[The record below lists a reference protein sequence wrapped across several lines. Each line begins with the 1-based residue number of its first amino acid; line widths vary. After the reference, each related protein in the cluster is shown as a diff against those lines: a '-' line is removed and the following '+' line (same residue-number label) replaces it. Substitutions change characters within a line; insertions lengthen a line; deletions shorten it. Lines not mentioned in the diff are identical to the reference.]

1 MSLVLAFD
9 CAVSG
14 LGIAVVR
21 DGAHLAGRAEG
32 GRDQAARL
40 LPAIETALGA
50 AGVGRR
56 DLSLIAVTI
65 GPGSFTGVRVGL
77 AAARGLA
84 VGLGVPLA
92 GLATTSV
99 LLAQATPRGRAVVAA
114 IDSRLG
120 DWFCAIAEG
129 EEEPVPF
136 VAAAPELA
144 LRLAGLA
151 EGGRDQ
157 AARLLPAI
165 ETVLGE
171 AGVGRRELS
180 LIAVTI
186 GPGSFTGVRVGLAAA
201 RGLAVGLGVP
211 LAGLA
216 TTSVLLAQA
225 TPRGRAVVAAID
237 SRLGDWFCAIAEGEG
252 EPVPFVAAAP
262 ELATRLG
269 RRACLV
275 IGSGAQTLVPQL
287 VAAGI
292 DAVAEEA
299 LPAPVTIARL
309 AADAGAEAWRMR
321 NKREGL
327 PRPLYLRGVSI
338 TLPDGARRTV
348 D

>member
-1 MSLVLAFD
+1 MSLVLSFD

-21 DGAHLAGRAEG
+21 DGIRLAGLAEG

-92 GLATTSV
+92 GLATTRV
-99 LLAQATPRGRAVVAA
+99 LLAQATPRGRTVVAA

-120 DWFCAIAEG
+120 DWFCAIGEG
-129 EEEPVPF
+129 TGDGDGEASPF
-136 VAAAPELA
+136 VAPAPELA
-144 LRLAGLA
+144 LRL
-151 EGGRDQ
+151 
-157 AARLLPAI
+157 
-165 ETVLGE
+165 
-171 AGVGRRELS
+171 
-180 LIAVTI
+180 
-186 GPGSFTGVRVGLAAA
+186 GSR
-201 RGLAVGLGVP
+201 P
-211 LAGLA
+211 
-216 TTSVLLAQA
+216 
-225 TPRGRAVVAAID
+225 
-237 SRLGDWFCAIAEGEG
+237 
-252 EPVPFVAAAP
+252 
-262 ELATRLG
+262 
-269 RRACLV
+269 CLV
-275 IGSGAQTLVPQL
+275 IGSGAQTLAPQL
-287 VAAGI
+287 VAAGV

-299 LPAPVTIARL
+299 LPDPVVMARL
-309 AADAGAEAWRMR
+309 AADAGVETWRAR
-321 NKREGL
+321 NVREGL
-327 PRPLYLRGVSI
+327 PRPLYLRGVNI

>member
-21 DGAHLAGRAEG
+21 DGARLAGLAEA

-40 LPAIETALGA
+40 LPAIATALGE

-129 EEEPVPF
+129 AGEPAPF
-136 VAAAPELA
+136 VASAA
-144 LRLAGLA
+144 
-151 EGGRDQ
+151 
-157 AARLLPAI
+157 
-165 ETVLGE
+165 
-171 AGVGRRELS
+171 
-180 LIAVTI
+180 
-186 GPGSFTGVRVGLAAA
+186 
-201 RGLAVGLGVP
+201 
-211 LAGLA
+211 
-216 TTSVLLAQA
+216 
-225 TPRGRAVVAAID
+225 
-237 SRLGDWFCAIAEGEG
+237 
-252 EPVPFVAAAP
+252 

-269 RRACLV
+269 NRACLV
-275 IGSGAQTLVPQL
+275 VGSGAQTLVPQL
-287 VAAGI
+287 VAAGV

-299 LPAPVTIARL
+299 LPDPVTLARL
-309 AADAGAEAWRMR
+309 AANAGAEAWRMR
-321 NKREGL
+321 NTREGL

>member
-14 LGIAVVR
+14 LGVAVVR
-21 DGAHLAGRAEG
+21 DAIRLAGLIED

-40 LPAIETALGA
+40 LPAIETVLDA

-99 LLAQATPRGRAVVAA
+99 LLAQAAPRGRRVVAA

-120 DWFCAIAEG
+120 DWFCAITEG
-129 EEEPVPF
+129 ADEPAPF
-136 VAAAPELA
+136 VAAVPELA
-144 LRLAGLA
+144 LRL
-151 EGGRDQ
+151 GGQ
-157 AARLLPAI
+157 PC
-165 ETVLGE
+165 
-171 AGVGRRELS
+171 
-180 LIAVTI
+180 LI
-186 GPGSFTGVRVGLAAA
+186 
-201 RGLAVGLGVP
+201 
-211 LAGLA
+211 
-216 TTSVLLAQA
+216 
-225 TPRGRAVVAAID
+225 
-237 SRLGDWFCAIAEGEG
+237 
-252 EPVPFVAAAP
+252 
-262 ELATRLG
+262 
-269 RRACLV
+269 
-275 IGSGAQTLVPQL
+275 IGSGAQMLVPQL
-287 VAAGI
+287 VAAGV

-299 LPAPVTIARL
+299 LPDPVVIARL
-309 AADAGAEAWRMR
+309 AVDAGAGTWRDR
-321 NKREGL
+321 NAREGL
-327 PRPLYLRGVSI
+327 PRPLYLRGVNI

>member
-14 LGIAVVR
+14 LGIAVMR
-21 DGAHLAGRAEG
+21 DG
-32 GRDQAARL
+32 
-40 LPAIETALGA
+40 I
-50 AGVGRR
+50 
-56 DLSLIAVTI
+56 
-65 GPGSFTGVRVGL
+65 RV
-77 AAARGLA
+77 
-84 VGLGVPLA
+84 
-92 GLATTSV
+92 
-99 LLAQATPRGRAVVAA
+99 
-114 IDSRLG
+114 
-120 DWFCAIAEG
+120 
-129 EEEPVPF
+129 
-136 VAAAPELA
+136 
-144 LRLAGLA
+144 AGLA
-151 EGGRDQ
+151 EDGRDQ

-216 TTSVLLAQA
+216 TTSVLRAQA
-225 TPRGRAVVAAID
+225 VPRGRAVVAAID
-237 SRLGDWFCAIAEGEG
+237 SRLGDWFCAIAEGEE

-262 ELATRLG
+262 ELALRLG
-269 RRACLV
+269 GRTYLV
-275 IGSGAQTLVPQL
+275 VGSGAQALVAQL

-299 LPAPVTIARL
+299 LPDPAVIARL
-309 AADAGAEAWRMR
+309 AADTGAETWRVR

-327 PRPLYLRGVSI
+327 PRPLYLRGVNI